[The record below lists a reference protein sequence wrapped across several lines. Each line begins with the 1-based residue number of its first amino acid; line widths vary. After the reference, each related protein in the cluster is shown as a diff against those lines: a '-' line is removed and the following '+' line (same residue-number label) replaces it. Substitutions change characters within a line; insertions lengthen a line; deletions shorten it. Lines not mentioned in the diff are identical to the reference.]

1 MSNTILQKP
10 SHPYYVCPACGAYTV
25 EGHDDDMQI
34 NCANCGHSFIMNLAK
49 CVEIADEE
57 IEQEY
62 VRRVNSAHW
71 AAYVKREKG

>member
-10 SHPYYVCPACGAYTV
+10 SHPYYVCPACGALTV

-34 NCANCGHSFIMNLAK
+34 NCAICGRSFMMNLAT

-57 IEQEY
+57 IQQDY
-62 VRRVNSAHW
+62 IRRVNSAHW
-71 AAYVKREKG
+71 AAYVKREEG